1 MILYPSQLPRPLIDG
16 YKLSTT
22 DPLMRSDMNSGRAR
36 QRRKFTSVPTTV
48 KVSWNMDQ
56 LQAGFFEA
64 WYARTLVD
72 GAEWFVCELESTA
85 GFQEYE
91 CRFVGIYDGPEKVQ
105 VLRWEF
111 SATLEFRERPLIP
124 SPWEQFPEYW
134 FNLNII
140 DMALN
145 REWPEA

>member
-1 MILYPSQLPRPLIDG
+1 MISYPSQLPRPLIDS
-16 YKLSTT
+16 YKLNTT
-22 DPLMRSDMNSGRAR
+22 NPLMRSEMNSGRAR

-48 KVSWNMDQ
+48 KVRWNMDR

-64 WYARTLVD
+64 WYARTLLD
-72 GAEWFVCELESTA
+72 GAEWFVCELETTA

-91 CRFVGIYDGPEKVQ
+91 CRFTGIYDGPEKVQ

-111 SATLEFRERPLIP
+111 SATLELRERPLIP

-134 FNLNII
+134 FAGNII
-140 DMALN
+140 DLALN